1 MKYGYK
7 ETRTI
12 DMCDIRKLCIE
23 KNWFTEGTN
32 EEYDEL
38 LNYGSHDR
46 KNITTDD
53 LVEMATL
60 ILEHSEKEYINDYE
74 ITDIMWSLANISH
87 TYFEEV

>member
-12 DMCDIRKLCIE
+12 DACDIRKLCIE

-32 EEYDEL
+32 EEYSEL
-38 LNYGSHDR
+38 LNYGAYPH

-60 ILEHSEKEYINDYE
+60 ILEHSEKEYISDYA
-74 ITDIMWSLANISH
+74 ITDIMWSLANICH

>member
-7 ETRTI
+7 EVKKI
-12 DMCDIRKLCIE
+12 SAEKIRGLCIA

-38 LNYGSHDR
+38 LQYGFSC
-46 KNITTDD
+46 KEITTDD

-60 ILEHSEKEYINDYE
+60 IFEHSDEESLKDYE
-74 ITDIMWSLANISH
+74 YTSVMWELNNICYS
-87 TYFEEV
+87 YFEEC